1 MHSCFL
7 RLSLPPP
14 PAPASILSDP
24 SQWGELFNDLR
35 NWSTG
40 SGQPPSLTGRNSF
53 TTDWIPELLS
63 MKASGRLDQDAAAA
77 APAGGPAGV
86 QQQQQEAG
94 PVAAAAAAAAA
105 AAEGG
110 CDVEGGVVEGGKG
123 RSKGK
128 RERSKTNQAPTEQQ
142 KQEWQVGEWAGGWVD
157 ECMCC
162 CGGVGGVP
170 ACWVCGDSYVAGG
183 CCP

>member
-1 MHSCFL
+1 MSHTNNKTCTTVTSKHGLTYTSPPHSAPIPS
-7 RLSLPPP
+7 RLPPD
-14 PAPASILSDP
+14 PA
-24 SQWGELFNDLR
+24 QWGELFNDLR

-77 APAGGPAGV
+77 APAGGQASE
-86 QQQQQEAG
+86 QQQQEAG
-94 PVAAAAAAAAA
+94 PVAVAAAA

-110 CDVEGGVVEGGKG
+110 CDVEGVVVEGGKG

-142 KQEWQVGEWAGGWVD
+142 KQEWQVCGWADGWVD
-157 ECMCC
+157 
-162 CGGVGGVP
+162 GLGVCRGV
-170 ACWVCGDSYVAGG
+170 
-183 CCP
+183 